1 METRDDLYE
10 DLFRAMNQFHK
21 LKFSDMMQ
29 NMSKADFIVMN
40 VIMNKGKEDK
50 MTISE
55 LAAIARM
62 LPSAISRTLKGL
74 EEKGYVERT
83 INKQDRRNTYV
94 ELTEEGKK
102 QTREVRQVMRDFGKT
117 VMAKLDEHEVNE
129 LILYLNNIYSI
140 AEKELEAR
148 KIKDRKIKDRK
159 EREHE

>member
-102 QTREVRQVMRDFGKT
+102 QMREVRQVMRDFGKT

-140 AEKELEAR
+140 AEKEIEA
-148 KIKDRKIKDRK
+148 RKIKDRK

>member
-40 VIMNKGKEDK
+40 VIMNKGKDDK

-102 QTREVRQVMRDFGKT
+102 QTREVRQAMRDFGKT
-117 VMAKLDEHEVNE
+117 VMAKLDEQEMNQ

-140 AEKELEAR
+140 AEKELETR
-148 KIKDRKIKDRK
+148 KIRDRK

>member
-129 LILYLNNIYSI
+129 LILFLNNIYSI
-140 AEKELEAR
+140 AEKEIEA
-148 KIKDRKIKDRK
+148 RKIKDRK

>member
-40 VIMNKGKEDK
+40 VIMNKGKDDK

-102 QTREVRQVMRDFGKT
+102 QTCEVRQVMRDFGKT
-117 VMAKLDEHEVNE
+117 VMEKLDEHEVNE

-140 AEKELEAR
+140 AEKEIETR
-148 KIKDRKIKDRK
+148 KIRDRK

>member
-40 VIMNKGKEDK
+40 VIMNKGKDDK

-102 QTREVRQVMRDFGKT
+102 QTCEVRQVMRDFGKT
-117 VMAKLDEHEVNE
+117 VMAKLDEQEMNQ

-140 AEKELEAR
+140 AEKEIEA
-148 KIKDRKIKDRK
+148 RKIKDRK

>member
-1 METRDDLYE
+1 MKTRDDLYE
-10 DLFRAMNQFHK
+10 NLFRAMNQFHK

-94 ELTEEGKK
+94 ELTEEGKR

-140 AEKELEAR
+140 AEKEIEA
-148 KIKDRKIKDRK
+148 RKIKDRK

>member
-40 VIMNKGKEDK
+40 VIMNKGKDDK

-102 QTREVRQVMRDFGKT
+102 QTCEVRQVMRDFGKT

-140 AEKELEAR
+140 AEKEIETR
-148 KIKDRKIKDRK
+148 KIKVRK

>member
-1 METRDDLYE
+1 MKTRDELYE
-10 DLFRAMNQFHK
+10 DMFRAMNQFHK
-21 LKFSDMMQ
+21 LKFGDIMQ
-29 NMSKADFIVMN
+29 NMNKADFIVMN
-40 VIMNKGKEDK
+40 VIMNKGKDDK

-117 VMAKLDEHEVNE
+117 VMAKLDEHEVNQ

-148 KIKDRKIKDRK
+148 KIKDRK

>member
-40 VIMNKGKEDK
+40 VIMNKGKDDK

-117 VMAKLDEHEVNE
+117 VMAKLDEHEVNQ

-140 AEKELEAR
+140 AEKEIEA
-148 KIKDRKIKDRK
+148 RKIKDRK

>member
-40 VIMNKGKEDK
+40 VIMNKGKDDK

-102 QTREVRQVMRDFGKT
+102 QTCEVRQVMRDFGKT
-117 VMAKLDEHEVNE
+117 VMAKLDEQEMNQ

-148 KIKDRKIKDRK
+148 KIKDRK

>member
-21 LKFSDMMQ
+21 LKFGDIMQ
-29 NMSKADFIVMN
+29 NMNKADFIVMN
-40 VIMNKGKEDK
+40 VIMKKGQDDK

-55 LAAIARM
+55 LASTARM

-83 INKQDRRNTYV
+83 INKMDRRNTYV
-94 ELTEEGKK
+94 ELTAEGKK
-102 QTREVRQVMRDFGKT
+102 QTRTVKQELRDFGKT
-117 VMAKLDEHEVNE
+117 VMAKLDEQEMNQ

-148 KIKDRKIKDRK
+148 KIKDRK

>member
-40 VIMNKGKEDK
+40 VIMNKGKDDK

-62 LPSAISRTLKGL
+62 LPSAISRTLRGL

-83 INKQDRRNTYV
+83 INKNDRRNTYV
-94 ELTEEGKK
+94 ELTAEGKK
-102 QTREVRQVMRDFGKT
+102 QTSAVQREMRDFGKT
-117 VMAKLDEHEVNE
+117 VMAKLDEQEMNQ

-140 AEKELEAR
+140 AEKEIET
-148 KIKDRKIKDRK
+148 RKIKDRK

>member
-21 LKFSDMMQ
+21 LKFGVIMQ
-29 NMSKADFIVMN
+29 NMNKADFIVMN
-40 VIMNKGKEDK
+40 VIMKKGQDDK

-55 LAAIARM
+55 LASTARM

-83 INKQDRRNTYV
+83 INKMDRRNTYV
-94 ELTEEGKK
+94 ELTAEGKK
-102 QTREVRQVMRDFGKT
+102 QTRTVKQELRDFGKT
-117 VMAKLDEHEVNE
+117 VMAKLDEQEMNQ

-148 KIKDRKIKDRK
+148 KIRDRK

>member
-40 VIMNKGKEDK
+40 VIMNKGKDDK

-148 KIKDRKIKDRK
+148 KIKDRK

>member
-102 QTREVRQVMRDFGKT
+102 QTCEVRQVMRDFGKT

-148 KIKDRKIKDRK
+148 KIKDRK

>member
-40 VIMNKGKEDK
+40 VIMNKGKDDK

-83 INKQDRRNTYV
+83 LNKQDRRNTYV

-102 QTREVRQVMRDFGKT
+102 QTCEVRQVMRDFGKT
-117 VMAKLDEHEVNE
+117 VMAKLDEQEMNQ

-148 KIKDRKIKDRK
+148 KIKDRK

>member
-29 NMSKADFIVMN
+29 NMSKADFIVMH
-40 VIMNKGKEDK
+40 VIMNKGKDDK
-50 MTISE
+50 MTITE

-102 QTREVRQVMRDFGKT
+102 QTCEVRQVMRDFGKT
-117 VMAKLDEHEVNE
+117 VMAKLDEQEMNQ

-148 KIKDRKIKDRK
+148 KIKDRK

>member
-40 VIMNKGKEDK
+40 VIMNKGKDDK

-83 INKQDRRNTYV
+83 INTQDRRNTYV

-102 QTREVRQVMRDFGKT
+102 QTCEVRQVMRDFGKT
-117 VMAKLDEHEVNE
+117 VMAKLDEQEMNQ

-148 KIKDRKIKDRK
+148 KIKDRK

>member
-10 DLFRAMNQFHK
+10 DLFRDMNQFHK

-140 AEKELEAR
+140 AEKEIEA
-148 KIKDRKIKDRK
+148 RKIKDRK

>member
-10 DLFRAMNQFHK
+10 DMFRAMNQFHK

-40 VIMNKGKEDK
+40 VIMNKGKDDK

-62 LPSAISRTLKGL
+62 LPSAISRTLRGL

-83 INKQDRRNTYV
+83 INKNDRRNTYV
-94 ELTEEGKK
+94 ELTAEGKK
-102 QTREVRQVMRDFGKT
+102 QTSAVQREMRDFGKT
-117 VMAKLDEHEVNE
+117 VMAKFDEQEMNQ

-148 KIKDRKIKDRK
+148 KIKDRK

>member
-21 LKFSDMMQ
+21 LKFGDIMQ
-29 NMSKADFIVMN
+29 NMNKADFIVMN
-40 VIMNKGKEDK
+40 VIMKKGQDDK

-55 LAAIARM
+55 LASTARM

-83 INKQDRRNTYV
+83 INKMDRRNTYV
-94 ELTEEGKK
+94 ELTAEGKK
-102 QTREVRQVMRDFGKT
+102 QTRTVKQELRDFGKT
-117 VMAKLDEHEVNE
+117 VMAKLDEQEMNQ

-140 AEKELEAR
+140 AEKELETR
-148 KIKDRKIKDRK
+148 KIRDRK

>member
-94 ELTEEGKK
+94 ELTEEGKR

-140 AEKELEAR
+140 AEKEIEA
-148 KIKDRKIKDRK
+148 RKIKDRK

>member
-117 VMAKLDEHEVNE
+117 VMAKLDEQEMNQ

>member
-40 VIMNKGKEDK
+40 VIMNKGKDDK

-102 QTREVRQVMRDFGKT
+102 QTREVRQAMRDFGKT
-117 VMAKLDEHEVNE
+117 VMAKLDEQEMNQ

-140 AEKELEAR
+140 AEKEIETR
-148 KIKDRKIKDRK
+148 KIKVRK

>member
-40 VIMNKGKEDK
+40 VIMNKGKDDK

-62 LPSAISRTLKGL
+62 LPSAISRTLRGL

-83 INKQDRRNTYV
+83 INKNDRRNTYV
-94 ELTEEGKK
+94 ELTAEGKK
-102 QTREVRQVMRDFGKT
+102 QTSAVQREMRDFGKT
-117 VMAKLDEHEVNE
+117 VMAKLDEQEMNQ

-148 KIKDRKIKDRK
+148 KIKDRK

>member
-40 VIMNKGKEDK
+40 VIMKKGKEDK

-148 KIKDRKIKDRK
+148 KIRDRK

>member
-21 LKFSDMMQ
+21 LKFGDIMQ
-29 NMSKADFIVMN
+29 NMNKADFIVMN
-40 VIMNKGKEDK
+40 VIMKKGKDDK

-55 LAAIARM
+55 LASTARM
-62 LPSAISRTLKGL
+62 LPSAISRTLRGL

-83 INKQDRRNTYV
+83 INKNDRRNTYV
-94 ELTEEGKK
+94 ELTAEGKK
-102 QTREVRQVMRDFGKT
+102 QTRTVKQELRDFGKT
-117 VMAKLDEHEVNE
+117 VMAKLDEQEMNQ

-148 KIKDRKIKDRK
+148 KIRDRK

>member
-10 DLFRAMNQFHK
+10 NLFRAMNQFHK

-83 INKQDRRNTYV
+83 INKRDRRNTYV

-102 QTREVRQVMRDFGKT
+102 QTCEVRQVMRDFGKT
-117 VMAKLDEHEVNE
+117 VMAKLDEQEMNQ

-140 AEKELEAR
+140 AEKELETR
-148 KIKDRKIKDRK
+148 KIRDRK

>member
-1 METRDDLYE
+1 MKTRDDLYE

-94 ELTEEGKK
+94 ELTEEGKR

-140 AEKELEAR
+140 AEKEIEA
-148 KIKDRKIKDRK
+148 RKIKDRK

>member
-29 NMSKADFIVMN
+29 NMTKADFIVMN
-40 VIMNKGKEDK
+40 VIMNKGKDDK

-148 KIKDRKIKDRK
+148 KIKDRK

>member
-40 VIMNKGKEDK
+40 VIMNKGKDDK

-102 QTREVRQVMRDFGKT
+102 QTCEVSQVMRDFGKT
-117 VMAKLDEHEVNE
+117 VMAKLDEQEMNQ

-148 KIKDRKIKDRK
+148 KIKDRK

>member
-40 VIMNKGKEDK
+40 VIMNKGKDDK

-62 LPSAISRTLKGL
+62 LPSAISRTLRGL

-83 INKQDRRNTYV
+83 INKNDRRNTYV
-94 ELTEEGKK
+94 ELTAEGKK
-102 QTREVRQVMRDFGKT
+102 QTSAVQREMRDFGKT
-117 VMAKLDEHEVNE
+117 VMAKLDEQEMNQ

-140 AEKELEAR
+140 AEKEIETR
-148 KIKDRKIKDRK
+148 KIKVRK

>member
-94 ELTEEGKK
+94 ELTEEGKR

-148 KIKDRKIKDRK
+148 KIKDRK

>member
-140 AEKELEAR
+140 AEKEIEA
-148 KIKDRKIKDRK
+148 RKIKDRK

>member
-94 ELTEEGKK
+94 ELTEEGKR

-117 VMAKLDEHEVNE
+117 VMAKLDEQEMNQ

-148 KIKDRKIKDRK
+148 KIKDRK